1 MALIG
6 RKEERQIFND
16 CLQSNESRLVAVYG
30 RRRVGKTFLIRNH
43 FDKLIKFELSGLHNG
58 DLKDQLKQV
67 FDVVSSYGM
76 PKSALVYPDSWMD
89 AFKLIQ
95 NYINSVKGNG
105 KKVIFFDELPW
116 FDTPKSKFLMAFE
129 NFWNAYCTKRNDL
142 VVVICG
148 SAASWMIRK
157 IVKNKGGLHN
167 RLAERMRLKPFT
179 LHETELF
186 LQDRFI
192 KMSRYDILQLYM
204 ATGGVPFYLDRIR
217 KGESLVQFINRAC
230 FTDNGFLREEYNEL
244 LKSLF
249 DNAHHHELILRTL
262 AKKSI
267 GFTRNELS
275 SATKLSSGG
284 TLTSVMDELL
294 ESGFVTKYQPF
305 GTKKHQALY
314 KLTDHFTL
322 FYHKFIKDNSD
333 LGNNVWNL
341 KATTPG
347 WLAWAGLAYELLC
360 FNHLDQIT
368 NALKLQA
375 ISCNASPWR
384 SEDEKQGAQ
393 IDLIIERAD
402 RIIHLCEIKFSK
414 SQYTLSKQEAI
425 SLRNKIE
432 VLSAQTAAKNK
443 AIFPTLITTLGLKNN
458 EYSDELIQN
467 QLTMDDLFLPRS

>member
-16 CLQSNESRLVAVYG
+16 CLQSNESRLIAVYG

-43 FDKLIKFELSGLHNG
+43 FDKLIKFEILGLHNG

-67 FDVVSSYGM
+67 FDVVSSYGL
-76 PKSALVYPDSWMD
+76 PKSALNYPESWMD
-89 AFKLIQ
+89 AFQLIQ
-95 NYINSVKGNG
+95 SYINSLKGTG

-148 SAASWMIRK
+148 SAASWMIKK

-167 RLAERMRLKPFT
+167 RLAERIRLKPFT

-204 ATGGVPFYLDRIR
+204 VTGGVPFYLDRIR
-217 KGESLVQFINRAC
+217 KGESLIQFINRAC
-230 FTDNGFLREEYNEL
+230 FTENGFLREEYNEL

-249 DNAHHHELILRTL
+249 DNAQNHELILKTL
-262 AKKSI
+262 TRKSI
-267 GFTRNELS
+267 GFTRNELAD
-275 SATKLSSGG
+275 ATKLSSGG
-284 TLTSVMDELL
+284 ALTRVMDELL
-294 ESGFVTKYQPF
+294 ESGFVTKYHPF
-305 GTKKHQALY
+305 GTKQKQALY
-314 KLTDHFTL
+314 ELTDHFTL
-322 FYHKFIKDNSD
+322 FFHKFIKDNTS
-333 LGNNVWNL
+333 LGSNVWNL
-341 KATTPG
+341 KSNTPA
-347 WLAWAGLAYELLC
+347 WLSWAGLAYELIC
-360 FNHLDQIT
+360 FSHLQQII

-384 SEDEKQGAQ
+384 SDGENQGAQ

-414 SQYTLSKQEAI
+414 AQYILSKQEAV
-425 SLRNKIE
+425 SLRNRID
-432 VLSAQTAAKNK
+432 VLSNHPASKHK
-443 AIFPTLITTLGLKNN
+443 AIFPTLITTFGLKSN
-458 EYSDELIQN
+458 EYAYELIQN
-467 QLTMDDLFLPRS
+467 HLSMDDLFLAGS

>member
-16 CLQSNESRLVAVYG
+16 CLQSNESRLIAVYG

-43 FDKLIKFELSGLHNG
+43 FDKLIKFEISGLHNG

-67 FDVVSSYGM
+67 FDVVSSYGL
-76 PKSALVYPDSWMD
+76 PKSALNYPESWMD
-89 AFKLIQ
+89 AFQLIQ
-95 NYINSVKGNG
+95 SYINSLKGTG

-148 SAASWMIRK
+148 SAASWMIKK

-167 RLAERMRLKPFT
+167 RLAERIRLKPFT

-204 ATGGVPFYLDRIR
+204 VTGGVPFYLDRIR
-217 KGESLVQFINRAC
+217 KGESLIQFINRAC
-230 FTDNGFLREEYNEL
+230 FTENGFLREEYNEL

-249 DNAHHHELILRTL
+249 DNAQNHELILKTL
-262 AKKSI
+262 TRKSI
-267 GFTRNELS
+267 GFTRNELAD
-275 SATKLSSGG
+275 ATKLSSGG
-284 TLTSVMDELL
+284 ALTRVMDELL
-294 ESGFVTKYQPF
+294 ESGFVTKYHPF
-305 GTKKHQALY
+305 GTKQKQALY

-322 FYHKFIKDNSD
+322 FFHKFIKDNTS
-333 LGNNVWNL
+333 LGSNVWNL
-341 KATTPG
+341 KSNTPA
-347 WLAWAGLAYELLC
+347 WLSWAGLAYELIC
-360 FNHLDQIT
+360 FSHLQQII

-384 SEDEKQGAQ
+384 SDGENQGAQ

-414 SQYTLSKQEAI
+414 AQYILSKQEAV
-425 SLRNKIE
+425 SLRNRID
-432 VLSAQTAAKNK
+432 VLSNHPASKHK
-443 AIFPTLITTLGLKNN
+443 AIFPTLITTFGLKSN
-458 EYSDELIQN
+458 EYAHELIQN
-467 QLTMDDLFLPRS
+467 HLSMDDLFLAGS

>member
-1 MALIG
+1 MVLIG
-6 RKEERQIFND
+6 RKEEQQIFND
-16 CLQSNESRLVAVYG
+16 CLQSNESRLIAVYG

-43 FDKLIKFELSGLHNG
+43 FGKLIKFEISGLHNG

-67 FDVVSSYGM
+67 FDVVYSYGL
-76 PKSALVYPDSWMD
+76 PKSALKYPESWMD
-89 AFKLIQ
+89 AFQLIQ
-95 NYINSVKGNG
+95 SYINSLKGTG

-148 SAASWMIRK
+148 SAASWMIKK

-167 RLAERMRLKPFT
+167 RLAERIRLKPFT

-204 ATGGVPFYLDRIR
+204 VTGGVPFYLDRIR
-217 KGESLVQFINRAC
+217 KGESLIQFINRAC
-230 FTDNGFLREEYNEL
+230 FTENGFLREEYNEL

-249 DNAHHHELILRTL
+249 NNAQNHELILKTL
-262 AKKSI
+262 TRKSI
-267 GFTRNELS
+267 GFTRNELAT
-275 SATKLSSGG
+275 ATKLSSGG
-284 TLTSVMDELL
+284 ALSRVVDELL
-294 ESGFVTKYQPF
+294 ESGFVTKYHPF
-305 GTKKHQALY
+305 GTKQHQALY

-322 FYHKFIKDNSD
+322 FYHKFIKDNTS
-333 LGNNVWNL
+333 LGSNVWNL
-341 KATTPG
+341 KSNTPA
-347 WLAWAGLAYELLC
+347 WLSWAALAYELIC
-360 FNHLDQIT
+360 FNHLQQII

-375 ISCNASPWR
+375 ISCTASPWR
-384 SEDEKQGAQ
+384 SDDKNQGAQ

-414 SQYTLSKQEAI
+414 AQYILSKQEAV
-425 SLRNKIE
+425 SLRNRID
-432 VLSAQTAAKNK
+432 VLSNHPGAKHK
-443 AIFPTLITTLGLKNN
+443 AIFSTLITTFGLKSN
-458 EYSDELIQN
+458 EHAHELIQN
-467 QLTMDDLFLPRS
+467 HLSMDDLFLAGS

>member
-6 RKEERQIFND
+6 RKEERQVFDD
-16 CLQSNESRLVAVYG
+16 CLQSNESRLIAVYG

-43 FDKLIKFELSGLHNG
+43 FEKLIKFEISGLHNG

-67 FDVVSSYGM
+67 FDVVSSYGL
-76 PKSALVYPDSWMD
+76 PKSVLNYPDSWMD

-95 NYINSVKGNG
+95 NYINALKGSG

-129 NFWNAYCTKRNDL
+129 NFWNAYCTKRKDL

-167 RLAERMRLKPFT
+167 RLAERIKLKPFT

-204 ATGGVPFYLDRIR
+204 VTGGVPFYLDRIR

-230 FTDNGFLREEYNEL
+230 FTENGFLREEYNEL

-249 DNAHHHELILRTL
+249 DNAQNHELILKTL
-262 AKKSI
+262 TKKSI

-275 SATKLSSGG
+275 NATKLSSGG

-305 GTKKHQALY
+305 GTKKQQALY

-322 FYHKFIKDNSD
+322 FYHKFIKDNIA
-333 LGNNVWNL
+333 LGSNIWNL
-341 KATTPG
+341 KSNTPA
-347 WLAWAGLAYELLC
+347 WLAWAGLAYELIC
-360 FNHLDQIT
+360 FNHLQQIT

-384 SEDEKQGAQ
+384 SEAENQGAQ

-414 SQYTLSKQEAI
+414 AQYILSKQEAI
-425 SLRNKIE
+425 SLRNRIE
-432 VLSAQTAAKNK
+432 VLSNHPASKNK
-443 AIFPTLITTLGLKNN
+443 AIFPTLITTLGLKSN
-458 EYSDELIQN
+458 EYTNELIQN
-467 QLTMDDLFLPRS
+467 HLSMEDLFLAGS